1 MLDTEMIE
9 QPVQQVTAPAHKETV
24 DLNEFRKTAPLSF
37 SKQNYRLL
45 LIGLAINILGYILMI
60 GGAAEDPNEFDAG
73 ALFSDVR
80 ITLAP
85 LLIVAGF
92 GVIAY
97 SIMRKPKTEGES
109 ESAN

>member
-1 MLDTEMIE
+1 MLDNEMIE
-9 QPVQQVTAPAHKETV
+9 QSKNNPAASAHKETV

-37 SKQNYRLL
+37 SKLNYRLL
-45 LIGLAINILGYILMI
+45 FIGLGINILGYLLMI
-60 GGAAEDPNEFDAG
+60 GGATEDPNQFDAS
-73 ALFSDVR
+73 ALFSDTR

-92 GVIAY
+92 VVIAY
-97 SIMRKPKTEGES
+97 SIMRKPKTGSET

>member
-9 QPVQQVTAPAHKETV
+9 QPVKNVAASAHKETV

-45 LIGLAINILGYILMI
+45 FIGLAINILGYILMI
-60 GGAAEDPNEFDAG
+60 GGAAEDPNEFDAS
-73 ALFSDVR
+73 ALFSHTR

-92 GVIAY
+92 AVIAY
-97 SIMRKPKTEGES
+97 AVMRKPKTDGES
-109 ESAN
+109 EAAN